1 MYCPRCGEERVSNA
15 TSFCS
20 RCGFLLTVTSELLP
34 TGGALP
40 PTLLPAVPSSSS
52 PRSRGIK
59 QGLFIFLLGLVAF
72 PLLGILSVFLL
83 NVRPWPA
90 GVALFLLAGGG
101 LLRMAYALMFESRY
115 PSGAL
120 SGVGLNLGSGQLPGQ
135 TQPTFLPPQ
144 QTYPASQ
151 YTSPEPRHW
160 RDTNELEPASVTDG
174 TTKLLEKEA
183 EPPA

>member
-1 MYCPRCGEERVSNA
+1 MYCPRCGEERGSEA

-20 RCGFLLTVTSELLP
+20 RCGFLLTVASELLP

-40 PTLLPAVPSSSS
+40 PTLLPTVPSSSS
-52 PRSRGIK
+52 ARSQSLK

-72 PLLGILSVFLL
+72 PILGILLVFLL

-115 PSGAL
+115 SSGAL
-120 SGVGLNLGSGQLPGQ
+120 PGAGLHISGGQLPGQ
-135 TQPTFLPPQ
+135 SQPTSPPPQ
-144 QTYPASQ
+144 QSYPASQ
-151 YTSPEPRHW
+151 YTSPKSGQW

-174 TTKLLEKEA
+174 TTKLLEKEI

>member
-20 RCGFLLTVTSELLP
+20 RCGFLLTVASELLP

-40 PTLLPAVPSSSS
+40 PTLLPVVSASPSD
-52 PRSRGIK
+52 RSRGLK
-59 QGLFIFLLGLVAF
+59 QGLFLFLLALVVF
-72 PLLGILSVFLL
+72 PLMGILSVFALGM
-83 NVRPWPA
+83 RPWPA
-90 GVALFLLAGGG
+90 GVVLFLLAGGG
-101 LLRMAYALMFESRY
+101 ILRMAYALMFESKS
-115 PSGAL
+115 PNAL
-120 SGVGLNLGSGQLPGQ
+120 AAGSSLHVADVQLPGHPHQ
-135 TQPTFLPPQ
+135 GSLPPQ

-174 TTKLLEKEA
+174 TTKLLEKES